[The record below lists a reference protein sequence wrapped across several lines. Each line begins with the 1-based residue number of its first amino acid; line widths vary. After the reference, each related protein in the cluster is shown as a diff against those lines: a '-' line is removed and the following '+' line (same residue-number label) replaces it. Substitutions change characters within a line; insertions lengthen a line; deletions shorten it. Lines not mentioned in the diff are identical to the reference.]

1 MIPVFLANI
10 YFTFYSLLCC
20 ELSVL
25 HRLWHTLSLLCSDL
39 KQISEGEL
47 LTKKIK
53 QHFTM
58 WDLNSPVLLGG
69 WIIAQYSGL
78 PVMGPACLS
87 RARDCGA
94 PTSDPS
100 LGNPALSVR
109 CWLEIVGLLSQLE
122 QSPAPTLPCRIQL
135 GNQSSC
141 CLFGCHSIYPPLC
154 GCTQVVSFRGFG
166 GEKSSQ
172 WKAETPCR
180 CLEIL
185 CVSVKSSVSSGWV
198 LKPEAHVLLHFYWLQ
213 GKKISQFQ

>member
-1 MIPVFLANI
+1 
-10 YFTFYSLLCC
+10 
-20 ELSVL
+20 
-25 HRLWHTLSLLCSDL
+25 
-39 KQISEGEL
+39 
-47 LTKKIK
+47 
-53 QHFTM
+53 M

-141 CLFGCHSIYPPLC
+141 CLFGCHSMYPPLC

-172 WKAETPCR
+172 WKVETPCR

-213 GKKISQFQ
+213 GKKSLNFSRKMRPPDTKIFVPNITMCVQWHVKKKLLRILLTEMLSPPLS